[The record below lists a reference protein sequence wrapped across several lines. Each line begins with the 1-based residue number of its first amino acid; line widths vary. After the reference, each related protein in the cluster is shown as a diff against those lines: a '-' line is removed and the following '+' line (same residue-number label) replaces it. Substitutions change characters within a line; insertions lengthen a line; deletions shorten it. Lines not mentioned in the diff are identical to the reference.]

1 MANAGHGRYKGD
13 ETMLAKMKG
22 ATLFGIAADIIDV
35 EVDLAMGLPGLS
47 TVGLP
52 DSAVRE
58 SRDRIRAAIKNSGY
72 EYPLRK
78 ITVNLAPADVR
89 KEGSSLDLPVTIG
102 ILSASGVVKRNDI
115 QDTLIAGEISLGG
128 SVRPIRGILS
138 MILGAQ
144 KRDIRSV
151 ILPSGNAEEAS
162 WIDGTSIYTVKNL
175 CEAVLFLN
183 GELILEPL
191 RVNRSIKAFDSWKLD
206 LSDIK
211 GQAHAKRGVE
221 VASAGS
227 HNILLIGPPGSGKT
241 MLARRI
247 PTILPPLSDA
257 EAIETASIHSVAGA
271 YRNGQRMEVL
281 RPFRSPHH
289 SVTMAGLLGGGAN
302 PRPGEITLAHNGVL
316 FLDELTEFPKGI
328 IDALRQPMED
338 ESIVI
343 SRSGRNARFPC
354 RFMFVGAMNPCP
366 CGYFGDQIREC
377 RCSPLEIQKYY
388 SKLSGPMMDRID
400 IQIEV
405 PSLRYN
411 EIASE
416 QNEESSE
423 AMRMRIVKARTMQI
437 ERLKEEKIYSNASMD
452 AGSLKKHCTLDTQ
465 SKKLLGS
472 AMRKLG
478 ISARAHDRI
487 LKVARTI
494 ADLDGAECMKIQHI
508 SEAIQ
513 YRILDR
519 GKISA

>member
-1 MANAGHGRYKGD
+1 
-13 ETMLAKMKG
+13 MKG

-89 KEGSSLDLPVTIG
+89 KEGSSLDLPVTVG
-102 ILSASGVVKRNDI
+102 ILSASGVVRRNNI
-115 QDTLIAGEISLGG
+115 QETLIAGEISLDG
-128 SVRPIRGILS
+128 SVRPIRGVLS
-138 MILGAQ
+138 MVLGAQ
-144 KRDIRSV
+144 KQGIRSV
-151 ILPSGNAEEAS
+151 ILPAGNAEEAS
-162 WIDGTSIYTVKNL
+162 WISGVSIYTVKNL
-175 CEAVLFLN
+175 CEAVSFLN
-183 GELILEPL
+183 AELILEPL
-191 RVNRSIKAFDSWKLD
+191 RLNRSIKAFDSWKLD

-211 GQAHAKRGVE
+211 GQAHVKRSVE

-257 EAIETASIHSVAGA
+257 EAIETASIYSVAGA
-271 YRNGQRMEVL
+271 CQNGRQMSIQ

-289 SVTMAGLLGGGAN
+289 SVTAAGLLGGGAN

-316 FLDELTEFPKGI
+316 FLDELTEFPKSI

-338 ESIVI
+338 ECIII

-366 CGYFGDQIREC
+366 CGYLGDQIREC
-377 RCSPLEIQKYY
+377 RCSPPEIQKYY
-388 SKLSGPMMDRID
+388 FKLSGPMMDRID

-405 PSLRYN
+405 PSLRYS
-411 EIASE
+411 EISCAQHGETSE
-416 QNEESSE
+416 M
-423 AMRMRIVKARTMQI
+423 MRTRIVKARTVQVR
-437 ERLKEEKIYSNASMD
+437 RLEKEKIYSNASMD
-452 AGSLKKHCTLDTQ
+452 ARCLKKYCTLDTE
-465 SKKLLGS
+465 SKRLLGS
-472 AMRKLG
+472 AISKLG

-494 ADLDGAECMKIQHI
+494 ADLDGSESVKIHHI

-519 GKISA
+519 GRIPAQR